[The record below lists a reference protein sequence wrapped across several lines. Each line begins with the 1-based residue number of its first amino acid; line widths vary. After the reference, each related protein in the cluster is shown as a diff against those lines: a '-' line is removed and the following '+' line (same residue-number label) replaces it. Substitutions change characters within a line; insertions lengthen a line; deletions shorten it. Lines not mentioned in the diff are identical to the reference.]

1 MRWNGKNSE
10 NKPIVNIYDL
20 NGPEIDEVYLMSC
33 NTANEMLLK
42 YEGSNVADAFR
53 DLPNVSKVYGYDG
66 SMGYGDEKKLKRAID
81 YYITKEFNPRLS
93 DEQDVFDTLV
103 STYRSMI
110 DSSPEKKQ
118 LETPDGL
125 FLYED

>member
-1 MRWNGKNSE
+1 MSWNGKNIDE
-10 NKPIVNIYDL
+10 EPIADIHDL

-66 SMGYGDEKKLKRAID
+66 SMSFPDTL
-81 YYITKEFNPRLS
+81 KEFLLGYYDPRLS
-93 DEQDVFDTLV
+93 D
-103 STYRSMI
+103 
-110 DSSPEKKQ
+110 DSSQKRFQELKNYYKTQ
-118 LETPDGL
+118 LTKSTNSDRLSSYDGW
-125 FLYED
+125 FLYTDEED